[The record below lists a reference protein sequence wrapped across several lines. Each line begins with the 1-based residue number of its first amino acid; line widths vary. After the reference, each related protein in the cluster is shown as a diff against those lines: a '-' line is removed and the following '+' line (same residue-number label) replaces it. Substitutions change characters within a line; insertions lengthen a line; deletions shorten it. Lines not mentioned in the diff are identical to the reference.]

1 MGFRRMDNNGPRQ
14 GNAGAN
20 GGQRVN
26 EMIRVPQVLVISE
39 KGDQLGV
46 MSPQEALA
54 RARAVDLD
62 LVEMAPQARP
72 PVCRIMD
79 YGKFKFDQR
88 RRALSQ
94 KSNKPQIRE
103 LRLRPK
109 IGAADVEVKV
119 NKAREFL
126 VKDKDKVILV
136 LSFKG
141 RECAHVEEGEKLMT
155 LIFEKLED
163 IAKIETPPKLMGRRM
178 TCTLAPK

>member
-1 MGFRRMDNNGPRQ
+1 MDNNGPRQ

-39 KGDQLGV
+39 KGEQLGV

-88 RRALSQ
+88 RRASSQ

-126 VKDKDKVILV
+126 EKDKDKVILV
-136 LSFKG
+136 LCFKG
-141 RECAHVEEGEKLMT
+141 RECAHVEEGEKLMD
-155 LIFEKLED
+155 LIFKKVED
-163 IAKIETPPKLMGRRM
+163 IAKIEAPPKLMGKRM

>member
-1 MGFRRMDNNGPRQ
+1 MDNNGPRS

-39 KGDQLGV
+39 KGEQLGV

-88 RRALSQ
+88 RRASSQ

-119 NKAREFL
+119 NKVREFL
-126 VKDKDKVILV
+126 AKDKDKVILV

-141 RECAHVEEGEKLMT
+141 RECAHVEEGE
-155 LIFEKLED
+155 
-163 IAKIETPPKLMGRRM
+163 GYR
-178 TCTLAPK
+178 